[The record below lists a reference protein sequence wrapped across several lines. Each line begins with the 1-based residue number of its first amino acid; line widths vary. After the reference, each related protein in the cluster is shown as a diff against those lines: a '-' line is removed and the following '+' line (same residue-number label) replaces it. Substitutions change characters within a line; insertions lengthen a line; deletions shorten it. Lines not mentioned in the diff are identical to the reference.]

1 VSIRPNPMNESATIA
16 LGNAGRYAVRV
27 FDITGRVVAGFDNV
41 QGDITL
47 ERNNMVSG
55 MYYVNITDAN
65 GATKTLKVVV
75 E

>member
-1 VSIRPNPMNESATIA
+1 MNESATIA

-65 GATKTLKVVV
+65 GATRTLKVVV

>member
-1 VSIRPNPMNESATIA
+1 MELKHRLLDHPFYQAWTK
-16 LGNAGRYAVRV
+16 
-27 FDITGRVVAGFDNV
+27 
-41 QGDITL
+41 GDITL